1 MQFSGALTA
10 LVTPF
15 RNNELDEEAYRAFIE
30 HQINEGIPVSAD
42 EVMLFHEDL
51 QRLERKSVRTESLLL
66 FVIERICL
74 LEHVQVGFVVHV
86 KHRQEEF

>member
-1 MQFSGALTA
+1 MEFGAITQG
-10 LVTPF
+10 LVFEGVNGVAP
-15 RNNELDEEAYRAFIE
+15 LL